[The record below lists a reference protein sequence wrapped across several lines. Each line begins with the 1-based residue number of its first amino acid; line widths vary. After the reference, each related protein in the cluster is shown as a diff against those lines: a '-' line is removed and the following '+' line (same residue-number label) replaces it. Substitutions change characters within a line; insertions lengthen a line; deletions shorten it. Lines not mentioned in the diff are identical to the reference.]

1 MQYLHVKDIDFKNNI
16 NNRVFGVFLARD
28 VDIRLQ
34 KDGVTKY
41 LTLNL
46 CDKDF
51 KIDAKKFGATDKEI
65 EMMKNGGVYCAAI
78 DIKPYAKSPTGYS
91 CTLYNFDIYNEE
103 PANFIEWAEGMDE
116 AQDTIQRALYVIS
129 ESIYKDLVYNI
140 LIENWEDF
148 CSWTAASGMH
158 HNILG
163 GLLVHTAEVIDQC
176 EILADYWDN
185 KYGPNFINKPLLLSG
200 ALLHDIA
207 KTKELS
213 VDKMSGSTSY
223 STESALETHITMCV
237 SMIDIEAYKLH
248 LGYQQYNTN
257 DISEQEPIKNDTQIT
272 YEKEAVS
279 LLKHMILAHHGH
291 KEYGSP
297 IDMNIPEVYILNKA
311 DEMSAEMYR
320 YNKNFN
326 SMDTSSSNAVWLGGS
341 MVVTYKDY
349 TKEN

>member
-1 MQYLHVKDIDFKNNI
+1 MDYTHVRDIDFQANI
-16 NNRVFGVFLARD
+16 NNRVFGIFLARD
-28 VDIRLQ
+28 VDVRLQ
-34 KDGVTKY
+34 KDGVTKFISV
-41 LTLNL
+41 NL

-51 KIDAKKFGATDKEI
+51 KIDAKKFGATDSEI

-91 CTLYNFDIYNEE
+91 CTLYNFDVYNED

-116 AQDTIQRALYVIS
+116 AQDTIQKALSVIS

-140 LIENWEDF
+140 LIDNWQNF
-148 CSWTAASGMH
+148 CLWTAASGMH

-176 EILADYWDN
+176 DILAEYWEN

-207 KTKELS
+207 KTKELD
-213 VDKMSGSTSY
+213 VDTASGSTAY
-223 STESALETHITMCV
+223 SKASALETHITMCV
-237 SMIDIEAYKLH
+237 SMIDIEAFKLK
-248 LGYQQYNTN
+248 LGYQTYTINEIN
-257 DISEQEPIKNDTQIT
+257 EQEPVKTQEQLD
-272 YEKEAVS
+272 YEHEAVA
-279 LLKHMILAHHGH
+279 LLKHIILAHHGQ
-291 KEYGSP
+291 KEWGSP
-297 IDMNIPEVYILNKA
+297 IDMNIPEAYILNRA
-311 DEMSAEMYR
+311 DEISAEMYR

-326 SMDTSSSNAVWLGGS
+326 SMEASSSSAAWLGGN

-349 TKEN
+349 TK

>member
-1 MQYLHVKDIDFKNNI
+1 MDYTHVRDIDFQANI
-16 NNRVFGVFLARD
+16 NNRVFGIFLARD
-28 VDIRLQ
+28 VDVRLQ
-34 KDGVTKY
+34 KDGVTKFISV
-41 LTLNL
+41 NL

-51 KIDAKKFGATDKEI
+51 KIDAKKFGATDSEI

-91 CTLYNFDIYNEE
+91 CTLYNYDVYNED

-116 AQDTIQRALYVIS
+116 AQDTIQKALSIIS

-140 LIENWEDF
+140 LIDNWQNF
-148 CSWTAASGMH
+148 CLWTAASGMH

-176 EILADYWDN
+176 DILAEYWEN

-207 KTKELS
+207 KTKELD
-213 VDKMSGSTSY
+213 VDTASGSTAY
-223 STESALETHITMCV
+223 SKASALETHITMCV
-237 SMIDIEAYKLH
+237 SMIDIEAFKLK
-248 LGYQQYNTN
+248 LGYQTYTINEIN
-257 DISEQEPIKNDTQIT
+257 EQEPVKTQEQLD
-272 YEKEAVS
+272 YEHEAVA
-279 LLKHMILAHHGH
+279 LLKHIILAHHGQ
-291 KEYGSP
+291 KEWGSP
-297 IDMNIPEVYILNKA
+297 IDMNIPEAYILNRA
-311 DEMSAEMYR
+311 DEISAEMYR

-326 SMDTSSSNAVWLGGS
+326 SMEASSSSAAWLGGN

-349 TKEN
+349 TK

>member
-1 MQYLHVKDIDFKNNI
+1 MDYTHVRDIDFQVNI
-16 NNRVFGVFLARD
+16 NNRVFGIFLARD
-28 VDIRLQ
+28 VDVRLQ
-34 KDGVTKY
+34 KDGVTKFISV
-41 LTLNL
+41 NL

-51 KIDAKKFGATDKEI
+51 KIDAKKFGATDSEI

-91 CTLYNFDIYNEE
+91 CTLYNFDIYNED

-116 AQDTIQRALYVIS
+116 AQDTIQKALSIIS

-140 LIENWEDF
+140 LIDNWQNF
-148 CSWTAASGMH
+148 CLWTAASGMH

-176 EILADYWDN
+176 DILAEYWEN

-207 KTKELS
+207 KTKELD
-213 VDKMSGSTSY
+213 VDTASGSTAY
-223 STESALETHITMCV
+223 SKASALETHITMCV
-237 SMIDIEAYKLH
+237 SMIDIEAFKLK
-248 LGYQQYNTN
+248 LGYQTYTINEIN
-257 DISEQEPIKNDTQIT
+257 EQEPIKTQEQLD
-272 YEKEAVS
+272 YEHEAVA
-279 LLKHMILAHHGH
+279 LLKHIILAHHGQ
-291 KEYGSP
+291 KEWGSP
-297 IDMNIPEVYILNKA
+297 IDMNIPEAYILNRA
-311 DEMSAEMYR
+311 DEISAEMYR

-326 SMDTSSSNAVWLGGS
+326 SMEASSSSAAWLGGN

-349 TKEN
+349 TK

>member
-1 MQYLHVKDIDFKNNI
+1 MDYTHVRDIDFQANI
-16 NNRVFGVFLARD
+16 NNRVFGIFLARD
-28 VDIRLQ
+28 VDVRLQ
-34 KDGVTKY
+34 KDGVTKFISV
-41 LTLNL
+41 NL

-51 KIDAKKFGATDKEI
+51 KIDAKKFGATDSEI

-91 CTLYNFDIYNEE
+91 CTLYNFDIYNED

-116 AQDTIQRALYVIS
+116 AQDTIQKALSIIS

-140 LIENWEDF
+140 LIDNWQNF
-148 CSWTAASGMH
+148 CLWTAASGMH

-176 EILADYWDN
+176 DILAEYWEN

-207 KTKELS
+207 KTKELD
-213 VDKMSGSTSY
+213 VDIASGSTAY
-223 STESALETHITMCV
+223 SKASALETHITMCV
-237 SMIDIEAYKLH
+237 SMIDIEAFKLK
-248 LGYQQYNTN
+248 LGYQTYTINEIN
-257 DISEQEPIKNDTQIT
+257 EQEPVKTQEQLD
-272 YEKEAVS
+272 YEHEAVA
-279 LLKHMILAHHGH
+279 LLKHIILAHHGQ
-291 KEYGSP
+291 KEWGSP
-297 IDMNIPEVYILNKA
+297 IDMNIPEAYILNRA
-311 DEMSAEMYR
+311 DEISAEMYR

-326 SMDTSSSNAVWLGGS
+326 SMEASSSSAAWLGGN

-349 TKEN
+349 TK

>member
-1 MQYLHVKDIDFKNNI
+1 MDYTHVRDIDFQANI
-16 NNRVFGVFLARD
+16 NNRVFGIFLARD
-28 VDIRLQ
+28 VDVRLQ
-34 KDGVTKY
+34 KDGVTKFISV
-41 LTLNL
+41 NL

-51 KIDAKKFGATDKEI
+51 KIDAKKFGATDSEI

-91 CTLYNFDIYNEE
+91 CTLYNFDVYNED

-116 AQDTIQRALYVIS
+116 AQDTIQKALSIIS

-140 LIENWEDF
+140 LIDNWQNF
-148 CSWTAASGMH
+148 CLWTAASGMH

-176 EILADYWDN
+176 DILAEYWEN

-207 KTKELS
+207 KTKELD
-213 VDKMSGSTSY
+213 VDTASGSTAY
-223 STESALETHITMCV
+223 SKASALETHITMCV
-237 SMIDIEAYKLH
+237 SMIDIEAFKLK
-248 LGYQQYNTN
+248 LGYQTYTINEIN
-257 DISEQEPIKNDTQIT
+257 EQEPVKTQEQLD
-272 YEKEAVS
+272 YEHEAVV
-279 LLKHMILAHHGH
+279 LLKHIILAHHGQ
-291 KEYGSP
+291 KEWGSP
-297 IDMNIPEVYILNKA
+297 IDMNIPEAYILNRA
-311 DEMSAEMYR
+311 DEISAEMYR

-326 SMDTSSSNAVWLGGS
+326 SMEASSSSAAWLGGN

-349 TKEN
+349 TK

>member
-1 MQYLHVKDIDFKNNI
+1 MDYTHVRDIDFQANI
-16 NNRVFGVFLARD
+16 NNRVFGIFLARD
-28 VDIRLQ
+28 VDVRLQ
-34 KDGVTKY
+34 KDGVTKFISV
-41 LTLNL
+41 NL

-51 KIDAKKFGATDKEI
+51 KIDAKKFGATDSEI

-91 CTLYNFDIYNEE
+91 CTLYNFDIYNED

-116 AQDTIQRALYVIS
+116 AQDTIQKALSIIS

-140 LIENWEDF
+140 LIDNWQNF
-148 CSWTAASGMH
+148 CLWTAASGMH

-176 EILADYWDN
+176 DILAEYWEN

-207 KTKELS
+207 KTKELD
-213 VDKMSGSTSY
+213 VDTTSGSTAY
-223 STESALETHITMCV
+223 SKASALETHITMCV
-237 SMIDIEAYKLH
+237 SMIDIEAFKLK
-248 LGYQQYNTN
+248 LGYQTYTINEIN
-257 DISEQEPIKNDTQIT
+257 EQEPIKTQEQLD
-272 YEKEAVS
+272 YEHEAVA
-279 LLKHMILAHHGH
+279 LLKHIILAHHGQ
-291 KEYGSP
+291 KEWGSP
-297 IDMNIPEVYILNKA
+297 IDMNIPEAYILNRA
-311 DEMSAEMYR
+311 DEISAEMYR

-326 SMDTSSSNAVWLGGS
+326 SMEASSSSAAWLGGN

-349 TKEN
+349 TK

>member
-1 MQYLHVKDIDFKNNI
+1 MDYTHVRDIDFQANI
-16 NNRVFGVFLARD
+16 NNRVFGIFLARD
-28 VDIRLQ
+28 VDVRLQ
-34 KDGVTKY
+34 KDGVTKFISV
-41 LTLNL
+41 NL

-51 KIDAKKFGATDKEI
+51 KIDAKKFGATDSEI

-91 CTLYNFDIYNEE
+91 CTLYNFDIYNED

-116 AQDTIQRALYVIS
+116 AQDTIQKALSTIS

-140 LIENWEDF
+140 LIDNWQNF
-148 CSWTAASGMH
+148 CLWTAASGMH

-176 EILADYWDN
+176 DILAEYWEN

-207 KTKELS
+207 KTKELD
-213 VDKMSGSTSY
+213 VDTTSGSTAY
-223 STESALETHITMCV
+223 SKASALETHITMCV
-237 SMIDIEAYKLH
+237 SMIDIEAFKLK
-248 LGYQQYNTN
+248 LGYQTYTINEIN
-257 DISEQEPIKNDTQIT
+257 EQEPVKTREQLD
-272 YEKEAVS
+272 YEHEAVA
-279 LLKHMILAHHGH
+279 LLKHIILAHHGK
-291 KEYGSP
+291 KEWGSP
-297 IDMNIPEVYILNKA
+297 IDMNIPEAYILNRA
-311 DEMSAEMYR
+311 DEISAEMYR

-326 SMDTSSSNAVWLGGS
+326 SMEVSSSSAAWLGGN

-349 TKEN
+349 TK

>member
-1 MQYLHVKDIDFKNNI
+1 MDYTHVRDIDFQANI
-16 NNRVFGVFLARD
+16 NNRVFGIFLARD
-28 VDIRLQ
+28 VDVRLQ
-34 KDGVTKY
+34 KDGVTKFISV
-41 LTLNL
+41 NL

-51 KIDAKKFGATDKEI
+51 KIDAKKFGATDSEI

-91 CTLYNFDIYNEE
+91 CTLYNFDIYNED

-116 AQDTIQRALYVIS
+116 AQDTIQKALSIIS

-140 LIENWEDF
+140 LIDNWQNF
-148 CSWTAASGMH
+148 CLWTAASGMH

-176 EILADYWDN
+176 DILAEYWEN

-207 KTKELS
+207 KTKELD
-213 VDKMSGSTSY
+213 VDTTSGSTAY
-223 STESALETHITMCV
+223 SKASALETHITMCV
-237 SMIDIEAYKLH
+237 SMIDIEAFKLK
-248 LGYQQYNTN
+248 LGYQTYTINEIN
-257 DISEQEPIKNDTQIT
+257 EQEPIKTQEQLD
-272 YEKEAVS
+272 YEHEAVA
-279 LLKHMILAHHGH
+279 LLKHIILAHHGQ
-291 KEYGSP
+291 KEWGSP
-297 IDMNIPEVYILNKA
+297 IDMNIPEAYILNRA
-311 DEMSAEMYR
+311 DEISAEMYR

-326 SMDTSSSNAVWLGGS
+326 SMETSSSSAAWLGGN

-349 TKEN
+349 TK

>member
-1 MQYLHVKDIDFKNNI
+1 MDYTHVRDIDFQANI
-16 NNRVFGVFLARD
+16 NNRVFGIFLARD
-28 VDIRLQ
+28 VDVRLQ
-34 KDGVTKY
+34 KDGVTKFISV
-41 LTLNL
+41 NL

-51 KIDAKKFGATDKEI
+51 KIDAKKFGATDSEI

-91 CTLYNFDIYNEE
+91 CTLYNFDIYNED

-116 AQDTIQRALYVIS
+116 AQDTIQKALSIIS

-140 LIENWEDF
+140 LIDNWQNF
-148 CSWTAASGMH
+148 CLWTAASGMH

-176 EILADYWDN
+176 DILAEYWEN

-207 KTKELS
+207 KTKELD
-213 VDKMSGSTSY
+213 VDTASGSTAY
-223 STESALETHITMCV
+223 SKASALETHITMCV
-237 SMIDIEAYKLH
+237 SMIDIEAFKLK
-248 LGYQQYNTN
+248 LGYQTYTINEIN
-257 DISEQEPIKNDTQIT
+257 EQEPVKTQEQLD
-272 YEKEAVS
+272 YEHEAVA
-279 LLKHMILAHHGH
+279 LLKHIILAHHGK
-291 KEYGSP
+291 KEWGSP
-297 IDMNIPEVYILNKA
+297 IDMNIPEAYILNRA
-311 DEMSAEMYR
+311 DEISAEMYR

-326 SMDTSSSNAVWLGGS
+326 SMEVSSSSAAWLGGN

-349 TKEN
+349 TK

>member
-1 MQYLHVKDIDFKNNI
+1 MDYTHVRDIDFQANI
-16 NNRVFGVFLARD
+16 NNRVFGIFLARD
-28 VDIRLQ
+28 VDVRLQ
-34 KDGVTKY
+34 KDGVTKFISV
-41 LTLNL
+41 NL

-51 KIDAKKFGATDKEI
+51 KIDAKKFGATDSEI

-91 CTLYNFDIYNEE
+91 CTLYNFDVYNED

-116 AQDTIQRALYVIS
+116 AQDTIQKALSIIS

-140 LIENWEDF
+140 LIDNWQNF
-148 CSWTAASGMH
+148 CLWTAASGMH

-176 EILADYWDN
+176 DILAEYWEN

-207 KTKELS
+207 KTKELD
-213 VDKMSGSTSY
+213 VDTASGSTAY
-223 STESALETHITMCV
+223 SKASALETHITMCV
-237 SMIDIEAYKLH
+237 SMIDIEAFKLK
-248 LGYQQYNTN
+248 LGYQTYTINEIN
-257 DISEQEPIKNDTQIT
+257 EQEPIKTQEQLD
-272 YEKEAVS
+272 YEHEAVA
-279 LLKHMILAHHGH
+279 LLKHIILAHHGQ
-291 KEYGSP
+291 KEWGSP
-297 IDMNIPEVYILNKA
+297 IDMNIPEAYILNRA
-311 DEMSAEMYR
+311 DEISAEMYR

-326 SMDTSSSNAVWLGGS
+326 SMEASSSSAAWLGGN

-349 TKEN
+349 TK

>member
-1 MQYLHVKDIDFKNNI
+1 MDYTHVRDIDFQANI
-16 NNRVFGVFLARD
+16 NNRVFGIFLARD
-28 VDIRLQ
+28 VDVRLQ
-34 KDGVTKY
+34 KDGVTKFISV
-41 LTLNL
+41 NL

-51 KIDAKKFGATDKEI
+51 KIDAKKFGATDSEI

-91 CTLYNFDIYNEE
+91 CTLYNFDIYNED

-116 AQDTIQRALYVIS
+116 AQDTIQKALSIIS

-140 LIENWEDF
+140 LIDNWQNF
-148 CSWTAASGMH
+148 CLWTAASGMH

-176 EILADYWDN
+176 DILAEYWEN

-207 KTKELS
+207 KTKELD
-213 VDKMSGSTSY
+213 VDTTSGSTAY
-223 STESALETHITMCV
+223 SKASALETHITMCV
-237 SMIDIEAYKLH
+237 SIIDIEAFKLK
-248 LGYQQYNTN
+248 LGYQTYTINEIN
-257 DISEQEPIKNDTQIT
+257 EQEPIKTQEQLD
-272 YEKEAVS
+272 YEHEAVA
-279 LLKHMILAHHGH
+279 LLKHIILAHHGQ
-291 KEYGSP
+291 KEWGSP
-297 IDMNIPEVYILNKA
+297 IDMNIPEAYILNRA
-311 DEMSAEMYR
+311 DEISAEMYR

-326 SMDTSSSNAVWLGGS
+326 SMEASSSSAAWLGGN

-349 TKEN
+349 TK

>member
-1 MQYLHVKDIDFKNNI
+1 MDYTHVRDIDFQANI
-16 NNRVFGVFLARD
+16 NNRVFGIFLARD
-28 VDIRLQ
+28 VDVRLQ
-34 KDGVTKY
+34 KDGVTKFISV
-41 LTLNL
+41 NL

-51 KIDAKKFGATDKEI
+51 KIDAKKFGATDSEI

-91 CTLYNFDIYNEE
+91 CTLYNFDIYNED

-116 AQDTIQRALYVIS
+116 AQDTIQKALSIIS

-140 LIENWEDF
+140 LIDNWQNF
-148 CSWTAASGMH
+148 CLWTAASGMH

-176 EILADYWDN
+176 DILAEYWEN

-207 KTKELS
+207 KTKELD
-213 VDKMSGSTSY
+213 VDTASGSTAY
-223 STESALETHITMCV
+223 SKASALETHITMCV
-237 SMIDIEAYKLH
+237 SMIDIEAFKLK
-248 LGYQQYNTN
+248 LGYQTYTINEIN
-257 DISEQEPIKNDTQIT
+257 EQEPVKTQEQLD
-272 YEKEAVS
+272 YEHEAVA
-279 LLKHMILAHHGH
+279 LLKHIILAHHGQ
-291 KEYGSP
+291 KEWGSP
-297 IDMNIPEVYILNKA
+297 IDMNIPEAYILNRA
-311 DEMSAEMYR
+311 DEISAEMYR

-326 SMDTSSSNAVWLGGS
+326 SMEASSSSAAWLGGN

-349 TKEN
+349 TK